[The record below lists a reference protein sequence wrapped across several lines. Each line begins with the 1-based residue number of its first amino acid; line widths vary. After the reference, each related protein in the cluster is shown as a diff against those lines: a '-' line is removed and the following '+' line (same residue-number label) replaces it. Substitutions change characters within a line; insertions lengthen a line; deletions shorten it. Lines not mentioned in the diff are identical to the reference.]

1 MVVILGNAM
10 GAPADITARVEELRQ
25 QLNRHNYLYY
35 SENRPEVSDAEYDRL
50 WRELVALEEAHPEL
64 VTPDSPTQ
72 RPGGRAAELF
82 APVEHLVAMLS
93 LDNAMAPE
101 DLLEFEA
108 RLKRALPGI
117 APAYVCEPKIDG
129 LGVALLYERG
139 RLVRGATRGDGRI
152 GEDITQNLRTIKS
165 IPTTLTGPL
174 KGATRLEVRG
184 EVYMPRE
191 AFARL
196 NAGLEEAGQPVF
208 ANPRNAAAGA
218 VRQKDPAVTASRPLE
233 IFLYHVSVLE
243 PPGFHSQWERL
254 EALRQSGFRVNPRS
268 ERAPDLD
275 AVSAYCQ
282 RIEAERDAL
291 GYDADGVVVKVDDLE
306 QQRRLGA
313 TAHHPRWAIAY
324 KFAARQATTRVVS
337 ITINVGKS
345 GALTPT
351 AQLEPVELAGV
362 TVSNVSLH
370 NEDEVRRKDVRVGDT
385 VLIERAGD
393 VIPYLVQVVTSKR
406 PDPEPE
412 PFQMPTHCP
421 ACGGVALRVEGEAVW
436 RCTNTACPAQLKERL
451 FHWGSRRAMDIE
463 GLGEVIIG
471 QLVDREL
478 VRDFADLYG
487 LSVETLADLERMGK
501 KSAQNLHR
509 GIEGS
514 KSRGFSRLLN
524 ALGIR
529 MVGER
534 ASQLL
539 AARFGSMERLLAATE
554 TDINDIYGVGPQI
567 AQAVTGFL
575 SEPRNRATI
584 DRLAAAGVVMTE
596 EGHTEGPK
604 PLDGKTVVLTGGLHT
619 LSRDQAKDLILR
631 LGGRVTGSVSKKTDY
646 VVVGED
652 AGSKAEDAK
661 RLGVATLDED
671 AFLKLVGRS

>member
-1 MVVILGNAM
+1 
-10 GAPADITARVEELRQ
+10 
-25 QLNRHNYLYY
+25 
-35 SENRPEVSDAEYDRL
+35 
-50 WRELVALEEAHPEL
+50 
-64 VTPDSPTQ
+64 
-72 RPGGRAAELF
+72 
-82 APVEHLVAMLS
+82 
-93 LDNAMAPE
+93 
-101 DLLEFEA
+101 
-108 RLKRALPGI
+108 
-117 APAYVCEPKIDG
+117 
-129 LGVALLYERG
+129 
-139 RLVRGATRGDGRI
+139 
-152 GEDITQNLRTIKS
+152 
-165 IPTTLTGPL
+165 
-174 KGATRLEVRG
+174 
-184 EVYMPRE
+184 
-191 AFARL
+191 
-196 NAGLEEAGQPVF
+196 F

-218 VRQKDPAVTASRPLE
+218 VRQKDAAVTAGRPLE

-243 PPGFHSQWERL
+243 PPGFGSQWERL
-254 EALRQSGFRVNPRS
+254 EALRLSGFRVNPRS
-268 ERAPDLD
+268 ERAGDLD
-275 AVSAYCQ
+275 AVVAYC
-282 RIEAERDAL
+282 RKIEAERDEL

-406 PDPEPE
+406 PEPAPE
-412 PFQMPTHCP
+412 PFNMPDRCP
-421 ACGGVALRVEGEAVW
+421 ACGGVAFRAEGEAVW

-471 QLVDREL
+471 QLVDRGL

-487 LSVETLADLERMGK
+487 LDVATLVELERMGK
-501 KSAQNLHR
+501 KSAENLVR
-509 GIEGS
+509 AIEGS
-514 KSRGFSRLLN
+514 KSRSLSRLLN

-534 ASQLL
+534 AAQLL
-539 AARFGSMERLLAATE
+539 AARFGTMDRLLAAAE
-554 TDINDIYGVGPQI
+554 ADINDIYGVGPHI
-567 AQAVTGFL
+567 AQAVTSFL
-575 SEPRNRATI
+575 AEERNRATI
-584 DRLAAAGVVMTE
+584 DRLARAGVVME
-596 EGHTEGPK
+596 EAGHTEGPK
-604 PLDGKTVVLTGGLHT
+604 PLEGKTLVLTGGLAT
-619 LSRDQAKDLILR
+619 LSRDQAKDLIIR
-631 LGGRVTGSVSKKTDY
+631 LGGRVSGSVSKKTDY

-661 RLGVATLDED
+661 RLGVATLDEA
-671 AFLKLVGRS
+671 AFLKLVGR

>member
-1 MVVILGNAM
+1 MT
-10 GAPADITARVEELRQ
+10 APADVITRIEALREEIH
-25 QLNRHNYLYY
+25 RHNYLYY
-35 SENRPEVSDAEYDRL
+35 TENRPEITDAEYDRL

-72 RPGGRAAELF
+72 APGGKVAELF

-101 DLLEFEA
+101 DLTEFEA

-117 APAYVCEPKIDG
+117 VPSYVCEPKIDG

-139 RLVRGATRGDGRI
+139 RFVRGATRGDGRV

-165 IPTTLTGPL
+165 IPARLSGPL
-174 KGATRLEVRG
+174 EKATRLEVRG

-191 AFARL
+191 QFARL

-218 VRQKDPAVTASRPLE
+218 VRQKDPAITAARPLE

-243 PPGFHSQWERL
+243 PSGFGSQWERL
-254 EALRQSGFRVNPRS
+254 EALKASGFRVNPRS
-268 ERAPDLD
+268 ERAAGLE
-275 AVSAYCQ
+275 AVQAYCG
-282 RIEAERDAL
+282 RIEGERDAL

-393 VIPYLVQVVTSKR
+393 VIPYLVQVVASKR
-406 PDPEPE
+406 PDPAPA
-412 PFQMPTHCP
+412 PFHMPTHCP
-421 ACGGVALRVEGEAVW
+421 ACGGAALRVEGEAVW

-463 GLGEVIIG
+463 GLGGVIVG
-471 QLVDREL
+471 QLVDRGL
-478 VRDFADLYG
+478 VKDFADLYG
-487 LSVETLADLERMGK
+487 LSVETLAELERMGK
-501 KSAQNLHR
+501 KSAENLHR
-509 GIEGS
+509 GLEAS
-514 KSRGFSRLLN
+514 KGRGLSRLLN

-534 ASQLL
+534 AAQLL
-539 AARFGSMERLLAATE
+539 AARFGSMERLLAASE
-554 TDINDIYGVGPQI
+554 DQINDIYGIGPHI
-567 AQAVTGFL
+567 AQAVTAFFT
-575 SEPRNRATI
+575 EPRNRATI
-584 DRLAAAGVVMTE
+584 ERLAAAGVSMAE

-604 PLDGKTVVLTGGLHT
+604 PLDGKVLVLTGGLAT
-619 LSRDQAKDLILR
+619 LSRDQAKDLIIR

-671 AFLKLVGRS
+671 EIIKLVGRA

>member
-1 MVVILGNAM
+1 MT
-10 GAPADITARVEELRQ
+10 APAEVTARIDALRE
-25 QLNRHNYLYY
+25 QLHRHNYLYY
-35 SENRPEVSDAEYDRL
+35 TENRPEVSDAEYDRL
-50 WRELVALEEAHPEL
+50 WRELVALEEVHPEL

-72 RPGGRAAELF
+72 RPGGKVAELF

-101 DLLEFEA
+101 DLTEFEA
-108 RLKRALPGI
+108 RLKRALPGV
-117 APAYVCEPKIDG
+117 AMAYVCEPKIDG

-139 RLVRGATRGDGRI
+139 RFVRGATRGDGRI

-165 IPTTLTGPL
+165 IPARLSGPL
-174 KGATRLEVRG
+174 EKATRLEVRG

-191 AFARL
+191 EFARL
-196 NAGLEEAGQPVF
+196 NAGLEEAGQSVF

-218 VRQKDPAVTASRPLE
+218 VRQKDPAITASRPLE

-254 EALRQSGFRVNPRS
+254 EALKASGFRVNPRS
-268 ERAPDLD
+268 ERAADLE
-275 AVSAYCQ
+275 AVAAYCR
-282 RIEAERDAL
+282 RIEGERDAL

-393 VIPYLVQVVTSKR
+393 VIPYLVQVVTSRR

-412 PFQMPTHCP
+412 PFHMPTHCP
-421 ACGGVALRVEGEAVW
+421 ACGGAALRVEGEAVW

-463 GLGEVIIG
+463 GLGGVIVG
-471 QLVDREL
+471 QLVDRGL
-478 VRDFADLYG
+478 VKDFADLYG
-487 LSVETLADLERMGK
+487 LSVETLAELERMGK

-509 GIEGS
+509 GLDAS
-514 KSRGFSRLLN
+514 KTRGLNRLLN

-534 ASQLL
+534 AAQLL
-539 AARFGSMERLLAATE
+539 AARFGSMERLLGASEA
-554 TDINDIYGVGPQI
+554 DVSQIYGLGPHI
-567 AQAVTGFL
+567 AQAVTAFFA
-575 SEPRNRATI
+575 EPRNRATI
-584 DRLAAAGVVMTE
+584 DRLAAAGVSMVE
-596 EGHTEGPK
+596 EGHTEGPR
-604 PLDGKTVVLTGGLHT
+604 PLDGKTLVLTGGLAT

-646 VVVGED
+646 VIVGED
-652 AGSKAEDAK
+652 AGSKADDAK
-661 RLGVATLDED
+661 RLGVATLDEA